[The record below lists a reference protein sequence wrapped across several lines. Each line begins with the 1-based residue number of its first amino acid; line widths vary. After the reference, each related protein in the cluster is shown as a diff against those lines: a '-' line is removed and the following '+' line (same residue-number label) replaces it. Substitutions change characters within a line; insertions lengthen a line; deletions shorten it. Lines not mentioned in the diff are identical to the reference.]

1 MSIQKFAADELRM
14 LIRAHGSTLIT
25 WAANSAGHPVSPK
38 MKNALLECAARLY
51 ECVEELPEAEVKEKT
66 N

>member
-25 WAANSAGHPVSPK
+25 WAAQSAGAPVSEK
-38 MKNALLECAARLY
+38 TKKALLEVGVRLY
-51 ECVEELPEAEVKEKT
+51 ECMEELPVAEVAQTKQ
-66 N
+66 